1 MHARAHI
8 YVSVKAFK
16 IFAINNKRKTCQ
28 GSGLKLERGSSE
40 DGGSGCGTE
49 PKATE
54 NFLYLT
60 SLLTKGPAG
69 DGAVRAGKRHAVN
82 LTG

>member
-1 MHARAHI
+1 MYARTRI
-8 YVSVKAFK
+8 YVSIKALK
-16 IFAINNKRKTCQ
+16 ILARDNKRKNCQ

-49 PKATE
+49 PKTA
-54 NFLYLT
+54 NFLHLT

-82 LTG
+82 LTA